1 VALLS
6 REYPPEIY
14 GGAGV
19 HVEYLTREL
28 ARLVDVRVHAF
39 GAPRTAPEVAA
50 SYEPWSKLEGSDA
63 YLAALRTLSVNLCMT
78 AGLQGAA
85 LAHSHTW
92 YANFAGRLSQLIH
105 GIPHVMTTH
114 SLEPLRP
121 WKSEQLGG
129 GYRLSSFCEQNAIEA
144 ADAVIAVSRGM
155 KSDILRVYPA
165 VRDERVHVIHNGID
179 PDEYRP
185 DPRTDVLERRGI
197 DPREP
202 YVVFVG
208 RITRQKGVV
217 HLLEAAQSFVPSL
230 KLVLCAGE
238 PDTPEIAAEVK
249 SLVSHLEQ
257 TRGGVIWIP
266 EMMQRPELIQILS
279 HARAFVCPSVYEPFG
294 IVNLEAMACGAPVV
308 ASAVG
313 GIPEIVVD
321 GVTGLLVPLE
331 SDGGPHGTPKD
342 RAAFA
347 RSFAE
352 RVNEL
357 ALDPALSARMGKA
370 GRERVIEH
378 FSWRSIA
385 EKTAAL
391 YETLLSR

>member
-1 VALLS
+1 
-6 REYPPEIY
+6 
-14 GGAGV
+14 
-19 HVEYLTREL
+19 
-28 ARLVDVRVHAF
+28 
-39 GAPRTAPEVAA
+39 
-50 SYEPWSKLEGSDA
+50 
-63 YLAALRTLSVNLCMT
+63 
-78 AGLQGAA
+78 
-85 LAHSHTW
+85 
-92 YANFAGRLSQLIH
+92 
-105 GIPHVMTTH
+105 MTTH

-129 GYRLSSFCEQNAIEA
+129 GYRLSSFCEQNAIES
-144 ADAVIAVSRGM
+144 ADGIIAVSAGM

-165 VRDERVHVIHNGID
+165 VRAERVHVIHNGID

-197 DPREP
+197 DPRKP
-202 YVVFVG
+202 YAVFVG

-217 HLLEAAQSFVPSL
+217 HLLEAAAHLTPEL
-230 KLVLCAGE
+230 GLVLCAGE

-249 SLVSHLEQ
+249 GLVAALER
-257 TRGGVIWIP
+257 TRGAVTWIP
-266 EMMQRPELIQILS
+266 EMLERRQLIQILS

-347 RSFAE
+347 RSLAE
-352 RVNEL
+352 RVNQL
-357 ALDPALSARMGKA
+357 ALDPDLAARMGKA
-370 GRERVIEH
+370 GRERVLEH
-378 FSWRSIA
+378 FSWRSLA
-385 EKTAAL
+385 EQTVAL
-391 YETLLSR
+391 YEKLLTG